1 MQRTPRE
8 RSSGWLLGALL
19 VALASGGFARAS
31 AAAPPAAAVAPA
43 TGTGTVPG
51 PGVASATSTSPGSGS
66 APAGGTA
73 AAGQPE
79 LVPGAQIPI
88 PQVVVETNEP
98 RYVAPTRRDR
108 IGRIWAPVMIDGK
121 GPFRLVLDTG
131 ASHSAI
137 IPRTAQELGI
147 STPGQMTKVTGF
159 TGSAVVPSVTVERM
173 QVGDIDISP
182 YTLPIV
188 PDVFGG
194 ADGVLGYE
202 TLSDKRIYADFG
214 RDRLTIARSHGD
226 RTPFGFDRIPI
237 KLLEGGLLVADVK
250 VGGIHT
256 RAIIDTGS
264 QGSVGNLALLD
275 ALMRHRPADAKH
287 DEIIGVTL
295 AVQSGDDLPAPA
307 IQMGTL
313 TIQGVH
319 ILFGDMYLF
328 QHWQMTNKPTMVLG
342 MDLLGTFQVLI
353 LDYRTREMMIEL
365 R

>member
-1 MQRTPRE
+1 MRPFRFM
-8 RSSGWLLGALL
+8 RWSGWLSGALL
-19 VALASGGFARAS
+19 AALGPIGFAQSS
-31 AAAPPAAAVAPA
+31 AVTPPA
-43 TGTGTVPG
+43 GT
-51 PGVASATSTSPGSGS
+51 SSGS
-66 APAGGTA
+66 AADAMAARGGGGTPESVSTPA
-73 AAGQPE
+73 AQ
-79 LVPGAQIPI
+79 V

-98 RYVAPTRRDR
+98 RYVAPTHRDR

-137 IPRTAQELGI
+137 IARTAEALGVTI
-147 STPGQMTKVTGF
+147 PVATTRVTGF
-159 TGSAVVPSVTVERM
+159 TGSAVVPSITVDRM

-202 TLSDKRIYADFG
+202 TLNDKRIYADFV
-214 RDRLTIARSHGD
+214 RDRITIARSHGD
-226 RTPFGFDRIPI
+226 RAPYGFDKIPL
-237 KLLEGGLLVADVK
+237 KLLEGGLLVADIK
-250 VGGIHT
+250 VGGIRT
-256 RAIIDTGS
+256 QAIIDTGS

-275 ALMRHRPADAKH
+275 ALMRRRPSDAKQA
-287 DEIIGVTL
+287 EIIGVTL
-295 AVQSGDDLPAPA
+295 EVQKGDNLPAPP

-313 TIQGVH
+313 TIEGVH
-319 ILFGDMYLF
+319 VVFGDMYLF
-328 QHWQMTNKPTMVLG
+328 QHWQMTNRPTMVLG
-342 MDLLGTFQVLI
+342 MDLIGTFEVLI

>member
-1 MQRTPRE
+1 MRPSRFM
-8 RSSGWLLGALL
+8 RWSGWLSGALL
-19 VALASGGFARAS
+19 VALGSSGFAQSPAV
-31 AAAPPAAAVAPA
+31 APPAGAPSAADAMA
-43 TGTGTVPG
+43 ARGG
-51 PGVASATSTSPGSGS
+51 GS
-66 APAGGTA
+66 APPASGTA
-73 AAGQPE
+73 PAAE
-79 LVPGAQIPI
+79 V

-98 RYVAPTRRDR
+98 RYVAPTHLDR

-137 IPRTAQELGI
+137 IERTAQALGVSI
-147 STPGQMTKVTGF
+147 DEATTRVTGF
-159 TGSAVVPSVTVERM
+159 TGSAVVPSVTVDSM

-202 TLSDKRIYADFG
+202 TLNDKRIYADFG
-214 RDRLTIARSHGD
+214 RDRITIARSHGD
-226 RTPFGFDRIPI
+226 RVPFGFDKVPL
-237 KLLEGGLLVADVK
+237 KLLEGGLLVADIR
-250 VGGIHT
+250 VGGIRT
-256 RAIIDTGS
+256 QAIIDTGS
-264 QGSVGNLALLD
+264 QGSVGNLALLT
-275 ALMRHRPADAKH
+275 ALMRHAPSDAKH
-287 DEIIGVTL
+287 AEIIGVTL
-295 AVQSGDDLPAPA
+295 AVQKGDNLPAPP
-307 IQMGTL
+307 IQMATL

-319 ILFGDMYLF
+319 IVFGDMYLF
-328 QHWQMTNKPTMVLG
+328 QHWQMTDRPTMVLG